1 MIATGMECLRHNYS
15 SYVTMSKNHTKN
27 IIIINDVLTENLE
40 TGSNIISAIAVIV
53 WLLQYNNIIVIE
65 LNI

>member
-1 MIATGMECLRHNYS
+1 
-15 SYVTMSKNHTKN
+15 MSQVKNHNKN

-53 WLLQYNNIIVIE
+53 
-65 LNI
+65 